1 MEKYWWKNAVV
12 YQIYPRSFNDSNG
25 DGIGDIR
32 GITARLDYIQKLG
45 VNVIWLCPV
54 YKSPMA
60 DNGYD
65 ISDYY
70 HVDPLFGTDE
80 DMSVLIRESGKR
92 GIKIMMDMVINHT
105 SDEHEWFK
113 KALVDPEGPYGKYYF
128 IRKGIDG
135 NPPNNWRSVFG
146 GSAWEPISGTPYYYL
161 HLFAK
166 KQVDLNWDNPE
177 LREEIYRMMNWWL
190 DKGIAG
196 FRMDAIT
203 YLKKEPG
210 LPSFPP
216 DAADGLVSVKYGCLA
231 RPGLTE
237 ILKELHDRTYGPRG
251 AVTVGETAG
260 IADNDLQKYISLK
273 NGCFSMIFDFTWSE
287 LNLDPPN
294 YFWYKPR
301 TWTVRELKQ
310 NLFHM
315 HEAADKEGWLGLCIE
330 NHDQPRSVERLL
342 EPAGRNFYGESMLAV
357 LYLFLRGTPYIYQ
370 GQEIGMR
377 NILLDSIDEYDDC
390 SSVNQYGRAL
400 AEGFSPEEALSFV
413 RKQSR
418 DNARTP
424 FQWDGSAN
432 AGFSSGSP
440 WLKVNENY
448 VTVNASDEDADS
460 ESLLNFYRKI
470 IRLRTDSPYTDVFT
484 DGEMKPAFSDIEN
497 VVAYK
502 RVLGKKAVLIIV
514 NYQYKRIIL
523 NADGKIQQILCTNY
537 KKNAVSGHTIELQ
550 PYEALIAVYSEADRQ
565 NSTFSCGENQVQ

>member
-12 YQIYPRSFNDSNG
+12 YQIYPRSFSDSNG
-25 DGIGDIR
+25 DGIGDLR
-32 GITARLDYIQKLG
+32 GITAHLDYIQKLG
-45 VNVIWLCPV
+45 ANVIWLCPV

-70 HVDPLFGTDE
+70 HVDPSFGTDD
-80 DMSVLIRESGKR
+80 DMDELIRESEKR
-92 GIKIMMDMVINHT
+92 GIKIMMDMVVNHT

-113 KALVDPEGPYGKYYF
+113 KALNNPEGYYGKYYF
-128 IRKGIDG
+128 IRKGMDG
-135 NPPNNWRSVFG
+135 NPPNNWRSIFG

-166 KQVDLNWDNPE
+166 KQVDLNWENSA

-190 DKGIAG
+190 DRGIAG
-196 FRMDAIT
+196 FRMDAVT

-216 DAADGLVSVKYGCLA
+216 DAADGLVSVKYGSLA

-237 ILKELHDRTYGPRG
+237 ILRELHDRTYGPRG

-260 IADNDLQKYISLK
+260 IADSDLQKYISLED
-273 NGCFSMIFDFTWSE
+273 GCFSMIFDFTWSE
-287 LNLDPPN
+287 LNLEPPN
-294 YFWYKPR
+294 YFWYNPR
-301 TWTVRELKQ
+301 KWTVGELKQ

-315 HEAADKEGWLGLCIE
+315 HEIADKGGWLGLCIE

-357 LYLFLRGTPYIYQ
+357 LYFFLRGTPYIYQ
-370 GQEIGMR
+370 GQELGMR
-377 NILLDSIDEYDDC
+377 NVSRDTIEEYNDC
-390 SSVNQYGRAL
+390 SSVNQYRRAL
-400 AEGFSPEEALSFV
+400 AEGFSPESALAFV
-413 RKQSR
+413 RNQSR

-424 FQWDGSAN
+424 FQWNNRTN
-432 AGFSSGSP
+432 AGFSSGVP

-448 VTVNASDEDADS
+448 ETVNAAAEDGDSDS
-460 ESLLNFYRKI
+460 MLNFYRTI
-470 IRLRTDSPYTDVFT
+470 IRLRTDSAYADVFT
-484 DGEMKPAFSDIEN
+484 DGTMEPVFLDTEN

-502 RVLGKKAVLIIV
+502 RILGKKSVMVLI
-514 NYQYKRIIL
+514 NYQNNRTVLDVKEKIL
-523 NADGKIQQILCTNY
+523 RILCCNY
-537 KKNAVSGHTIELQ
+537 KKDTVIQHTVELQ
-550 PYEALIAVYSEADRQ
+550 PYEAMIIEYS
-565 NSTFSCGENQVQ
+565 